1 MRYIGFDIGDGES
14 AVASFEQ
21 GSGIEPVILPVTGCG
36 SVLSAVGRIGNEI
49 VIGERAY
56 TDELAD
62 GLSVRFKSRF
72 TYDTAVNSDIISFV
86 KGVLK
91 DLRQNNLLRP
101 DDHFVIGC
109 PAGWSSAA
117 RSRYLEL
124 MVNAGIPNPQ
134 VISESRAAFLY
145 AKYAKTVAL
154 NVDILNE
161 SALVIDIGSS
171 TLDFAYIVDG
181 RETGVGTFGEIALG
195 GGLLDA
201 EFLRLAVEQSR
212 DKEAI
217 KQVFQES
224 KSWYSFCELEARRI
238 KEVYYSKLVNDPTAS
253 IKKQLRICYDGV
265 QKLTLQLDAA
275 QAQAITHRPLA
286 VLGGRSF
293 VQAVNDALD
302 NAARLTADR
311 PPRLLLLTG
320 GASRMPFFRQACKDA
335 FPDAVVVCCPEP
347 EYSIAKG
354 LAYAGW
360 VDDNL
365 RAFRQAIEQEITEQ
379 RISDVVHDAMPD
391 LLPGVADA
399 LVDLLMDEAALPIY
413 RDWRSARILTLQE
426 MNQRMQKR
434 MADVLSSPMTEEALA
449 PVIHQ
454 WLCKL
459 SPSLQRMIDPICDR
473 YEVPRKEMQL
483 NLTASGAGQL
493 AFSAK
498 EMMRLPFIG
507 TILGL
512 IVSVVIGLLC
522 GGGGLALIATGPL
535 GFLAGAVIGVIVSLF
550 GWNML
555 SDALMKAN
563 LPMLTRRMTSEK
575 KLSGDATRQKLRESL
590 TKELS
595 DENGQFIQQVTSGF
609 SISFRKYLKEIAQAA
624 EIPIE

>member
-14 AVASFEQ
+14 AVAAFEQ
-21 GSGIEPVILPVTGCG
+21 GSGIEPIILPVSGCG
-36 SVLSAVGRIGNEI
+36 SILSAVGRIGKEI
-49 VIGERAY
+49 VIGDRAY

-72 TYDTAVNSDIISFV
+72 TYDTTVNNDIVSFV
-86 KGVLK
+86 KGVLQ
-91 DLRQNNLLRP
+91 DLRQNGLLLP
-101 DDHFVIGC
+101 DDRFVIGC
-109 PAGWSSAA
+109 PAGWSAA
-117 RSRYLEL
+117 TRSRYRDL
-124 MVNAGIPNPQ
+124 MISAGVDNPQ

-154 NVDILNE
+154 DVDILNE

-181 RETGVGTFGEIALG
+181 RETGVGTFGEISLG

-212 DKEAI
+212 DKVAI
-217 KQVFQES
+217 KQVFSES
-224 KSWYSFCELEARRI
+224 KSWYSYCELEARRL
-238 KEVYYSKLVNDPTAS
+238 KEAYYSRLSKDPTAC
-253 IKKQLRICYDGV
+253 IKKQLRICYDGI

-275 QAQAITHRPLA
+275 QAEKITHNPLA
-286 VLGGRSF
+286 PLGGRSF
-293 VQAVNDALD
+293 VQAIQDALD

-335 FPDAVVVCCPEP
+335 FPDSVVVCCPEP

-360 VDDNL
+360 IDENL
-365 RAFRQAIEQEITEQ
+365 RAFRQAIDTEITET
-379 RISDVVHDAMPD
+379 RISEVVHEAIPD
-391 LLPGVADA
+391 LMPGVVDA

-413 RDWRSARILTLQE
+413 RDWQSGKLLTLND
-426 MNQRMQKR
+426 MNQRMQQR
-434 MADVLSSPMTEEALA
+434 MADVLDSPMTEEALA
-449 PVIHQ
+449 PTIHQ
-454 WLCKL
+454 WLNSLMPK
-459 SPSLQRMIDPICDR
+459 LQRMVDPICDR

-483 NLTASGAGQL
+483 NLTATSTGKV

-498 EMMRLPFIG
+498 ELMHLPFIG

-512 IVSVVIGLLC
+512 IVSVIVGLLC
-522 GGGGLALIATGPL
+522 GGGGLALIASGPL
-535 GFLAGAVIGVIVSLF
+535 GFLAGAVIGAIVSLF
-550 GWNML
+550 GWNAL
-555 SDALMKAN
+555 SEVLMKTN
-563 LPMLTRRMTSEK
+563 LPLMMRRMGSEK
-575 KLSGDATRQKLRESL
+575 KLSGEATRQKLREAI
-590 TKELS
+590 TKELTRG
-595 DENGQFIQQVTSGF
+595 DGKFMQQVTGGF
-609 SISFRKYLKEIAQAA
+609 SASFRKYLKGIAQAA

>member
-14 AVASFEQ
+14 AVAAFEQ
-21 GSGIEPVILPVTGCG
+21 GSGIEPIIMPVAGCG
-36 SVLSAVGRIGNEI
+36 SVLSAVGFIGNEI
-49 VIGERAY
+49 VIGDRAY

-72 TYDTAVNSDIISFV
+72 TFDTTVNNDIISFV
-86 KGVLK
+86 KGILRDLQQNDLLK
-91 DLRQNNLLRP
+91 P
-101 DDHFVIGC
+101 DDRFVIGC
-109 PAGWSSAA
+109 PAGWSSAT
-117 RSRYLEL
+117 RSRYRDL
-124 MVNAGIPNPQ
+124 MISAGIANPQ

-154 NVDILNE
+154 DVDILNE

-217 KQVFQES
+217 RQVFAES
-224 KSWYSFCELEARRI
+224 KSWNSYCELEARRL
-238 KEVYYSKLVNDPTAS
+238 KEAYYTRLSKDPSAC
-253 IKKQLRICYDGV
+253 IKKQLRICYDGI
-265 QKLTLQLDAA
+265 QKLNLHLDSA
-275 QAQAITHRPLA
+275 QADKIINSPLA

-293 VQAVNDALD
+293 VQGIQDALD
-302 NAARLTADR
+302 NAVRLTVDR

-360 VDDNL
+360 IDENL
-365 RAFRQAIEQEITEQ
+365 RSFRQAIDKE
-379 RISDVVHDAMPD
+379 ISDERVSHVVHQAIPD
-391 LLPGVADA
+391 LMPGVVDA

-413 RDWRSARILTLQE
+413 RDWQSGKLLTLSD
-426 MNQRMQKR
+426 MNDRMQQR
-434 MADVLSSPMTEEALA
+434 MADVLDSPLTEEALA
-449 PVIHQ
+449 PTIHQ
-454 WLCKL
+454 WLKKL
-459 SPSLQRMIDPICDR
+459 TPKLQNMVDPICDR

-483 NLTASGAGQL
+483 NLTASGSSQVS
-493 AFSAK
+493 FSAK
-498 EMMRLPFIG
+498 ELMRFPFIG

-512 IVSVVIGLLC
+512 IVSVVVGFLC
-522 GGGGLALIATGPL
+522 GGSGLALIATGPL
-535 GFLAGAVIGVIVSLF
+535 GFLAGAVIGAIMTLF
-550 GWNML
+550 GWNAL
-555 SDALMKAN
+555 SGALMKAN
-563 LPMLTRRMTSEK
+563 LPLLMRRMGNEK
-575 KLSGDATRQKLRESL
+575 KLSGEATRQKLREAI
-590 TKELS
+590 TKELFQE
-595 DENGQFIQQVTSGF
+595 DGKFMQQITSGF
-609 SISFRKYLKEIAQAA
+609 SYSFRKYLKEIAQAA